1 MSTTIPSRL
10 DEPTGPSAAGAE
22 RSEPGGRAERGGGG
36 GRRVERPELAA
47 GLKAL
52 LPDELLDE
60 LLAGARTEEEITG
73 PGGLLSQLTKRL
85 VERALEVELTDHLGY
100 EPHQEPPGG
109 VGNTGNGSTP
119 KTLLTEQGE
128 VRIETPRDRKGT
140 FEPRLVRKRQR
151 RFEGFD
157 DKILAL
163 YSRGLSTRDIEAH
176 LAEIYGVSVGRDLIS
191 RVTDTVMDDARAWQ
205 TRPLDDVY
213 PVVFLDALVLKIRD
227 GGSVQR
233 KACYLALAITMDG
246 EREVLGMR
254 FQDSEGAK
262 FWMQVL
268 SELKTR
274 GVRDIL
280 ICCVDGLK
288 GFPEAIE
295 AVFPATTVQT
305 CIVHLIRQS
314 LRYVPRRQYDQVVK
328 DLRPIYTAVDAN
340 AALAALEAFE
350 DKWGSQI
357 PVIGQAWR
365 NSWEYITPFLAF
377 EPEVRRVIYTTN
389 AIEALNRQL
398 RKAIKTKGQLPQ
410 RGRRPQARLPRD
422 PKRRA
427 GWPASTACRARQIAS
442 IVLPTPGGPTRSR
455 LAASSTKRRVASSST
470 SFLSSAGWAS
480 KSKSAK
486 VHGAGRLAKRSRPAS
501 LRASV
506 ASTSILSSRSR
517 KVVCESFSLR
527 GCSRAAG
534 SASAAASSRR

>member
-1 MSTTIPSRL
+1 MSTTSPSRL
-10 DEPTGPSAAGAE
+10 DESTDPSAAG
-22 RSEPGGRAERGGGG
+22 G
-36 GRRVERPELAA
+36 GRRDGRLELSDE
-47 GLKAL
+47 LKEL

-60 LLAGARTEEEITG
+60 LLAGARTEEKITG

-85 VERALEVELTDHLGY
+85 VERAMEVELTDHLGY

-109 VGNTGNGSTP
+109 AGNTRNGSTP
-119 KTLLTEQGE
+119 KTLITEHGE
-128 VRIETPRDRKGT
+128 VRIDTPRDRKGT
-140 FEPRLVRKRQR
+140 FEPQIVRKRQR

-176 LAEIYGVSVGRDLIS
+176 LEEIYGVKVGRDLIS
-191 RVTDTVMDDARAWQ
+191 RVTDAVMDDARAWQ
-205 TRPLDDVY
+205 TRPLEDVY

-246 EREVLGMR
+246 EREVLGMW

-268 SELKTR
+268 TDLKTR

-288 GFPEAIE
+288 GFPETIE
-295 AVFPATTVQT
+295 AVYPQTVVQT

-328 DLRPIYTAVDAN
+328 DLRPIYTAVNAD

-377 EPEVRRVIYTTN
+377 EPEVRRVVYTTN

-398 RKAIKTKGQLPQ
+398 RKAIKTKGSFPSEDAARKLVYLAIQNAVPQ
-410 RGRRPQARLPRD
+410 WTRTRGWTKALLAFKIHFGDRLPD
-422 PKRRA
+422 
-427 GWPASTACRARQIAS
+427 
-442 IVLPTPGGPTRSR
+442 
-455 LAASSTKRRVASSST
+455 
-470 SFLSSAGWAS
+470 
-480 KSKSAK
+480 
-486 VHGAGRLAKRSRPAS
+486 
-501 LRASV
+501 
-506 ASTSILSSRSR
+506 
-517 KVVCESFSLR
+517 
-527 GCSRAAG
+527 
-534 SASAAASSRR
+534 